1 MPRSLYLVEPV
12 NKNPMYKQLL
22 RPLLFRFS
30 SDYAHEATIKL
41 ASTVS
46 KSPWMLKATHSL
58 FSYSDP
64 VLEQHFFGLTF
75 PNPVGLAAGFD
86 KNGTTIPV
94 MQNLGFGF
102 VEIGSITANPSTGNP
117 KPRSFRLPKDK
128 SLINR
133 MGLNNDGV
141 QTISRRLKKA
151 KADIPIGANIAK
163 THNPSIIGE
172 KAILDYKTSFDI
184 VKHLADYVTINI
196 SCPNTTEGKTFEDPD
211 ALDMLLSAL
220 GITKDASLPAVLVKF
235 SVDLSKAQLKELVE
249 ICEKHAVD
257 GYVATNTSSKRE
269 NLSSSQ
275 RVIDHA
281 GSGGLSG
288 QAIKHKSTEL
298 IEQIYSLTNGQK
310 KIIGVGGVSNTID
323 AIEKLMAG
331 ADLLQIYTGLVYE
344 GLGLVRKINRE
355 LTQFLKNAGVDHIYH
370 IRKIRD
376 L

>member
-1 MPRSLYLVEPV
+1 
-12 NKNPMYKQLL
+12 MYKQIV

-30 SDYAHEATIKL
+30 SDYAHEATIKF
-41 ASTVS
+41 AAAAS
-46 KSPWMLKATHSL
+46 KSPWMLKATRSMFH
-58 FSYSDP
+58 YSDP

-75 PNPVGLAAGFD
+75 PNPIGLAAGFD
-86 KNGTTIPV
+86 KNGTTIPI

-163 THNPSIIGE
+163 THNPSIVGE

-184 VKHLADYVTINI
+184 VKNLADYVTINI
-196 SCPNTTEGKTFEDPD
+196 SCPNTTEGKTFEDPES
-211 ALDMLLSAL
+211 LDQLLSAL
-220 GITKDASLPAVLVKF
+220 GVNRDASLPAVFVKF

-269 NLSSSQ
+269 NLSSSE
-275 RVIDHA
+275 RVIKNA
-281 GSGGLSG
+281 GNGGLSG

-310 KIIGVGGVSNTID
+310 KIIGVGGVSSTID

-344 GLGLVRKINRE
+344 GPGLVRKINRE